1 MKNQSNGL
9 VYLLVIAALI
19 ILIYAKDMNQ
29 MRMMIHL
36 LMISL
41 VIILMIQLML
51 LPFFKRK
58 QSKKEWNQLHE
69 KIHHHPQYQTLK
81 LKFDEEMG
89 NEQLT
94 IYVDSRH
101 NKWCTVKKGSQELRD
116 DYLQIFDFADIL
128 AVNLINEQ
136 TFSVKRRDKQQDLNC
151 YKLEVQ
157 IQMRH
162 QEGPICLTF
171 INSEVSSQSK
181 YYQRM
186 LHEAK
191 YIQTMLTSM
200 KSQGELEDDLNLTGH
215 II

>member
-29 MRMMIHL
+29 MRIMIYL

-41 VIILMIQLML
+41 VIILMIQCML

-69 KIHHHPQYQTLK
+69 KIHHHPLYQTLK

-101 NKWCTVKKGSQELRD
+101 NKWCTVMKGSSELRD
-116 DYLQIFDFADIL
+116 DHLQIFDFADIL
-128 AVNLINEQ
+128 AVNLINEKA
-136 TFSVKRRDKQQDLNC
+136 FSIKRRDKQNLNC
-151 YKLEVQ
+151 CKLEVQ
-157 IQMRH
+157 IHMRH
-162 QEGPICLTF
+162 QEEPICLTF

-200 KSQGELEDDLNLTGH
+200 KSQGELEDDLNLAGH

>member
-9 VYLLVIAALI
+9 VYLLVMAALI
-19 ILIYAKDMNQ
+19 SLIYAKDMNQ
-29 MRMMIHL
+29 MRIMIHL
-36 LMISL
+36 LMIFL
-41 VIILMIQLML
+41 VIILIIQFML
-51 LPFFKRK
+51 LPFFKMK

-69 KIHHHPQYQTLK
+69 KIHHHPLYQK

-94 IYVDSRH
+94 IYVDNRH
-101 NKWCTVKKGSQELRD
+101 NKWCTVKKGSD
-116 DYLQIFDFADIL
+116 ADFQIFDFADIL

-136 TFSVKRRDKQQDLNC
+136 AFNIKRCDKQQNLNC
-151 YKLEVQ
+151 CKLEVQ

-162 QEGPICLTF
+162 QQAPICLSF

-200 KSQGELEDDLNLTGH
+200 KCQGELKDDYHLGGH

>member
-9 VYLLVIAALI
+9 VYLLVMAALI
-19 ILIYAKDMNQ
+19 SLIYAKDMNQ
-29 MRMMIHL
+29 MRIMIHL
-36 LMISL
+36 LMIFL
-41 VIILMIQLML
+41 VIILMIQFML
-51 LPFFKRK
+51 LPFFKMK

-69 KIHHHPQYQTLK
+69 KIYHHPLYQTLK

-94 IYVDSRH
+94 IYVDNRH
-101 NKWCTVKKGSQELRD
+101 NKWCTVKKGSRELRD
-116 DYLQIFDFADIL
+116 DHVQIFDFADIL

-136 TFSVKRRDKQQDLNC
+136 TFSDKQRDLNC

-191 YIQTMLTSM
+191 YIQTILTSM
-200 KSQGELEDDLNLTGH
+200 KSQGELKDDYHLGGH